1 MYAYF
6 LLDESLKY
14 VQLCCKFPRDVLQRS
29 HSETYSFA
37 AHFPEMYSFAAS
49 FQRCTIDESVRDV
62 QLCCKFPKDV
72 LQMSRSET
80 YSFAAKFPRDVLQR
94 SRSEMYRV
102 AASFPEMYDRE
113 ENCRAVLRASQS
125 GADGGSH

>member
-1 MYAYF
+1 M
-6 LLDESLKY
+6 LQISQRCKIDESL
-14 VQLCCKFPRDVLQRS
+14 
-29 HSETYSFA
+29 
-37 AHFPEMYSFAAS
+37 
-49 FQRCTIDESVRDV
+49 RDV
-62 QLCCKFPKDV
+62 QLCCKFPKDVLQMSRSETYSFAAKFPRDV